1 MSEIQNIDQLYDRAD
16 REINSLCDELDEAR
30 KRLVAKDARI
40 VELEGHMIEAI
51 ERNCPDCV
59 DGVRDVEVLVQYS
72 GGDVVAVDHQLKEC
86 DRCWPII
93 KNLKKE
99 ID

>member
-1 MSEIQNIDQLYDRAD
+1 MNLQEI
-16 REINSLCDELDEAR
+16 
-30 KRLVAKDARI
+30 
-40 VELEGHMIEAI
+40 IEAI

-59 DGVRDVEVLVQYS
+59 GGVGDVEEHTQYS
-72 GGDVVAVDHQLKEC
+72 SGEAVGFGYQLKEC

-99 ID
+99 TQND